1 MSYGREAEIESD
13 ARAMIRV
20 MKASGG
26 SSQPE
31 FMSTHPAPENR
42 AEHIKEAIAKRFPQ
56 GVPKG
61 LGE

>member
-1 MSYGREAEIESD
+1 
-13 ARAMIRV
+13 MIRV
-20 MKASGG
+20 MEVLAKASGG

-42 AEHIKEAIAKRFPQ
+42 AEIAKRFPQ

>member
-1 MSYGREAEIESD
+1 MSYGREDEIESD

-20 MKASGG
+20 MEVLAKASGG
-26 SSQPE
+26 STQPE
-31 FMSTHPAPENR
+31 FMSTHRAPENR
-42 AEHIKEAIAKRFPQ
+42 AEIAKRFPQ